1 MRFRWVAL
9 LTLWTFLSGPM
20 LALPVG
26 GGPRELTI
34 SHQPK
39 SQLKLPAPNR
49 DTLQR

>member
-26 GGPRELTI
+26 GGRNPSPPE
-34 SHQPK
+34 
-39 SQLKLPAPNR
+39 SQLKPPVPKP